1 MNLDKETTKF
11 FKHDN
16 AIRAYWR
23 SIKESPALS
32 VDEELELVEKASN
45 GDEEAKRKLTIGH
58 QRFIFAVAKQYA
70 KTQDEIIDYV
80 NEGTIGML
88 SAIDSYDPTRG
99 FRFITYAS
107 YYIRRQMN
115 AYASFTNNL
124 LYSGNKTRYQNKVKR
139 INREYFIENGF
150 YPSLETVK
158 NIIKEKYNIEVKHI
172 SDLYTITFDD
182 IEFEREDNSTDTGRE
197 KTFNNATYSVNSYE
211 DDINKEYI
219 HSVLFSSLD
228 KLNEKEKDIIQMFF
242 GIGKYNEPVCS
253 DDIAI
258 KYNIT
263 TSGAN
268 AIKQRALEKLKSVL
282 IYKLAI

>member
-45 GDEEAKRKLTIGH
+45 GDEEAKQKLTIGH

-158 NIIKEKYNIEVKHI
+158 NIIKEKYDIEVKHI

-282 IYKLAI
+282 TYKLAI